1 MARRITDIFLKYLER
16 DGVKMGMQSH
26 DDSQKE
32 EVQKI
37 LACLL
42 EREDRV
48 LHLWNMRESLEQ
60 CQSFVAFVRR
70 AKQLL
75 GTIQDMSEVYLSTGS
90 RIHKSRRELLKDRE
104 DLHII
109 AKIKD
114 PPPDVIPAT
123 SLGSNVKLRDN
134 THKVNEEKRKCTQK
148 SVHHCRAD

>member
-1 MARRITDIFLKYLER
+1 MCDYFVVIEIIA
-16 DGVKMGMQSH
+16 G
-26 DDSQKE
+26 
-32 EVQKI
+32 
-37 LACLL
+37 LL

-48 LHLWNMRESLEQ
+48 LHLWNMRKERLEQ
-60 CQSFVAFVRR
+60 CQSFVAFERR

-75 GTIQDMSEVYLSTGS
+75 GTIQDMGDVYLSTHLSTGS
-90 RIHKSRRELLKDRE
+90 RIHKSRRELLKDGE

-148 SVHHCRAD
+148 SLHHCRDD

>member
-90 RIHKSRRELLKDRE
+90 RIHKSRWELLKDRE

-109 AKIKD
+109 AKVPKKVALKIT
-114 PPPDVIPAT
+114 PPTHEPLEKNRKT
-123 SLGSNVKLRDN
+123 TELRD
-134 THKVNEEKRKCTQK
+134 KP
-148 SVHHCRAD
+148 